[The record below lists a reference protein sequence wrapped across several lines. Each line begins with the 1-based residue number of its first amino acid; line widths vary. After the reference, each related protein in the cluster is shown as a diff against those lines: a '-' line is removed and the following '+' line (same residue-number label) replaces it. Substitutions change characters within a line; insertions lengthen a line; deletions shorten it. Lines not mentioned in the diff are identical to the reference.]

1 MGIEPQRAGRAR
13 WAMLPAATLAL
24 LLSTACLA
32 AAPALAPTL
41 APTPAPGTS
50 LHLEELTWT
59 ELRDRQAAG
68 TTTVLVPIGGTEQS
82 GPHIALGKHNTRV
95 RLLAGLIALQLGHT
109 VVAPVL
115 AYVPEGAI
123 NPPTAHMRFTGTLT
137 IPDAVF
143 EALLEATARSLRQH
157 GFRDVA
163 LLGDH
168 GGYQKSLEKVANKLN
183 REWAGVGT
191 GGPRCR
197 VHALLD
203 YYHAAQAGHAE
214 LLATR
219 GFGPAE
225 IGSHAGLA
233 DTALMLATDPA
244 LVRKDQLARAAKAGA
259 SEGVAGDPRR
269 ASAELGQIGVDRIVE
284 ASVAA
289 LKARIGAR

>member
-1 MGIEPQRAGRAR
+1 MATVTEPQRAGRAR
-13 WAMLPAATLAL
+13 WAVLPAAALAL
-24 LLSTACLA
+24 VLSAACLA
-32 AAPALAPTL
+32 AVPTPTTAPAAP
-41 APTPAPGTS
+41 PGTS
-50 LHLEELTWT
+50 LHLEELTWI
-59 ELRDRQAAG
+59 ELRDHQAAG
-68 TTTVLVPIGGTEQS
+68 TTTVLLPIGGTEQS

-95 RLLAGLIALQLGHT
+95 RVLAGLIAQQLGHT

-123 NPPTAHMRFTGTLT
+123 SPPAAHMRFTGTLS

-143 EALLEATARSLRQH
+143 EAVLEATARSLRQH

-168 GGYQKSLEKVANKLN
+168 GGYQKSLDKVATKLN
-183 REWAGVGT
+183 REWAGA

-197 VHALLD
+197 VHALPD

-214 LLATR
+214 LLAAR
-219 GFGPAE
+219 GFGAAE

-233 DTALMLATDPA
+233 DTALMLATDPS
-244 LVRKDQLARAAKAGA
+244 LVRKDQLVRAARAGA
-259 SEGVAGDPRR
+259 SEGVSGDPRR
-269 ASAELGQIGVDRIVE
+269 ATAELGQIGVDRIVE

-289 LKARIGAR
+289 LRTRIAAR

>member
-1 MGIEPQRAGRAR
+1 MATELPQRAGMARRAV
-13 WAMLPAATLAL
+13 LPAAALAL
-24 LLSTACLA
+24 VFSTACVA
-32 AAPALAPTL
+32 AANV
-41 APTPAPGTS
+41 PGTS

-95 RLLAGLIALQLGHT
+95 RLLAGLIAQQLGQT

-115 AYVPEGAI
+115 AYVPEGSI
-123 NPPTAHMRFTGTLT
+123 NPPTAHMRFTGTLS
-137 IPDAVF
+137 IPEAVF

-183 REWAGVGT
+183 REWSGT
-191 GGPRCR
+191 AGPRCR
-197 VHALLD
+197 VHALQD
-203 YYHAAQAGHAE
+203 YYHAAQTGHAE
-214 LLATR
+214 LLVAR
-219 GFGPAE
+219 GFGAAE

-244 LVRKDQLARAAKAGA
+244 LVRKDQLVRAAKAGA

-269 ASAELGQIGVDRIVE
+269 ASAELGQIGVAQIVE

-289 LKARIGAR
+289 LKARIAWR